1 MATAVANLQNFME
14 ALREAEKATKSARV
28 TFTTT
33 PQCENGEPE
42 RSYIQNLKLRID
54 RSIILH
60 LEQALQAY
68 GNQPSLQ
75 DNIEDPHKM
84 MFTEEKI
91 GHHYATKT
99 KTLRVF
105 WNMWV
110 LREFQPHFGKIVNDG
125 SWMFFE
131 HEDKQFPVTVQYE
144 TQTQTQQAILRG
156 VPTRHPELLQQ
167 FLGSIMQHLANKGN
181 ISKEAEIMTCAPRS
195 HTRNAGEMPEYL
207 HATEWL
213 ITYKDNR
220 PGQNGTIP
228 VGPTGPAL
236 EWQVLRPRRP
246 HVPLDTVP
254 TLANYPVRE
263 VQYAAMVEN
272 NEIQTDDFV
281 NITSEEFAAQVN
293 QTQEAH
299 TETQD
304 TSATPPVQQMEEDH
318 QEAPNTEEH
327 DNLVDPQHTTANQQD
342 GTNEAMIQ
350 REEGPREAGNTED
363 SEDVVSAETRTVASN
378 TATSGL
384 DNSEEAHNN
393 LQDLIGEE
401 SQRRITRAST
411 KKREQQGSPKKKLA
425 TGPSPTAS
433 PQKKAHAIR
442 K

>member
-1 MATAVANLQNFME
+1 M
-14 ALREAEKATKSARV
+14 
-28 TFTTT
+28 
-33 PQCENGEPE
+33 
-42 RSYIQNLKLRID
+42 
-54 RSIILH
+54 
-60 LEQALQAY
+60 
-68 GNQPSLQ
+68 
-75 DNIEDPHKM
+75 
-84 MFTEEKI
+84 
-91 GHHYATKT
+91 
-99 KTLRVF
+99 
-105 WNMWV
+105 
-110 LREFQPHFGKIVNDG
+110 
-125 SWMFFE
+125 
-131 HEDKQFPVTVQYE
+131 FPVTVLYD

-181 ISKEAEIMTCAPRS
+181 ISKEAELVAWAPRS
-195 HTRNAGEMPEYL
+195 HTRNAEKCQSTSMQQNGSS
-207 HATEWL
+207 HTRTA
-213 ITYKDNR
+213 R

-228 VGPTGPAL
+228 VGPNGPAL

-304 TSATPPVQQMEEDH
+304 TSATQPVQQMEEDQ

-342 GTNEAMIQ
+342 GTNEAMAQ
-350 REEGPREAGNTED
+350 REEGPREASNTED
-363 SEDVVSAETRTVASN
+363 SEDGVSAETRTVASN

-384 DNSEEAHNN
+384 GNSEEAHNN

-401 SQRRITRAST
+401 S
-411 KKREQQGSPKKKLA
+411 
-425 TGPSPTAS
+425 
-433 PQKKAHAIR
+433 
-442 K
+442 

>member
-33 PQCENGEPE
+33 LQCENGEPE

-60 LEQALQAY
+60 LEQGLQAY
-68 GNQPSLQ
+68 GNQPLLQ

-167 FLGSIMQHLANKGN
+167 FLGSIMQHMANKGN
-181 ISKEAEIMTCAPRS
+181 ISKEAEIITCAPRS

-213 ITYKDNR
+213 ITYKDSR

-236 EWQVLRPRRP
+236 EW
-246 HVPLDTVP
+246 
-254 TLANYPVRE
+254 
-263 VQYAAMVEN
+263 QYAAMVEN

-293 QTQEAH
+293 QTQEAD

-304 TSATPPVQQMEEDH
+304 TSATQPAQQMEEDQ
-318 QEAPNTEEH
+318 QEAPNTEET

-342 GTNEAMIQ
+342 GTNEAMTQ

-378 TATSGL
+378 IATSDLG
-384 DNSEEAHNN
+384 NSEEAHNN

-401 SQRRITRAST
+401 SQRRVTRAST